1 MNSLEIRAVWS
12 LASLFALRMLGLFMI
27 LPVFSIYGDSLA
39 EATPELIGL
48 AIGAYG
54 LTQAM
59 LQIPFGFLS
68 DRIGRKPVIVFGLFL
83 FLIGS
88 VVAAQA
94 ESIYGVILGRALQGA
109 GAIASAVMAL
119 LADLTRDEQRSK
131 AMAMVGASIG
141 LSFSL
146 ALIIGPIFTSMFE
159 LQGLFWLT
167 AVLAAC
173 GMALTIWIVPAP
185 ESRKVFRD
193 TRPVVSHF
201 VDVLKD
207 RELARLDIG
216 VLLLHMTLTASFVIL
231 PGWLLKNAGVVEVQH
246 WLVYLPVLFL
256 SFVLMVPM
264 MVIAEKKRQV
274 KRVFLLSIGLL
285 ALSLLFL
292 SQWHD
297 SLLMI
302 VIGLFVFFW
311 GFNLL
316 EAMLPSLVSKVAA
329 PGFKG
334 TSMGV
339 YSTCQFFGAFLGGAG
354 GGWVLAHYGDAAVYM
369 VAACLICVWFI
380 AALGMKEPSHLQSF
394 ALQLKHVE
402 VLDNAGWVNRLLCVA
417 GVEEAVVVAEDRT
430 AYLKVDNNRLDKE
443 QLMQLAEAA
452 I

>member
-1 MNSLEIRAVWS
+1 MNSIEVRATWS

-27 LPVFSIYGDSLA
+27 LPVFSIYGDTLA
-39 EATPELIGL
+39 EATPQLIGL

-68 DRIGRKPVIVFGLFL
+68 DRIGRKPVIIMGLVL

-94 ESIYGVILGRALQGA
+94 ETIYGVIAGRALQGA

-131 AMAMVGASIG
+131 AMALVGGSIG

-167 AVLAAC
+167 AFLAVCGVVLT
-173 GMALTIWIVPAP
+173 LSVVPTP
-185 ESRKVFRD
+185 QNQRIFRD

-201 VDVLKD
+201 IDVLKD
-207 RELARLDIG
+207 RQLARLDLG
-216 VLLLHMTLTASFVIL
+216 VLLLHMTLTASFVVL
-231 PGWLLKNAGVVEVQH
+231 PGWLLKNAGVVEVRH

-256 SFVLMVPM
+256 SFVFMVPM
-264 MVIAEKKRQV
+264 MIVAEKKRQV
-274 KRVFLLSIGLL
+274 KKVFLTAVALLSV
-285 ALSLLFL
+285 SLLFL

-297 SLLMI
+297 SLVAI
-302 VIGLFVFFW
+302 IFGLFVFFW

-316 EAMLPSLVSKVAA
+316 EALLPSLVSKLAA

-339 YSTCQFFGAFLGGAG
+339 YSTCQFLGAFLGGVG
-354 GGWVLAHYGDAAVYM
+354 GGWVLANYGDAAVYV
-369 VAACLICVWFI
+369 VASVLIALWFL

-394 ALQLKHVE
+394 TLQLKNIE
-402 VLDNAGWVNRLLCVA
+402 AQDSAGWVTRLMGVA
-417 GVEEAVVVAEDRT
+417 GVEEAVVVAEDKT
-430 AYLKVDNNRLDKE
+430 AYLKVDNQRLDKE

-452 I
+452 V

>member
-1 MNSLEIRAVWS
+1 MNSTEFRATWS

-39 EATPELIGL
+39 EATPQLIGL

-68 DRIGRKPVIVFGLFL
+68 DRIGRKPVIVLGLVL

-94 ESIYGVILGRALQGA
+94 ESIYGVIVGRALQGA

-119 LADLTRDEQRSK
+119 LADLTSDQQRSK

-167 AVLAAC
+167 AFLAAC
-173 GMALTIWIVPAP
+173 GVAVTIWVVPKP
-185 ESRKVFRD
+185 DEQRVFRD
-193 TRPVVSHF
+193 TRPVVAHF
-201 VDVLKD
+201 ADVLKD
-207 RELARLDIG
+207 RELARLDLG
-216 VLLLHMTLTASFVIL
+216 VFLLHMTLTASFVVL
-231 PGWLLKNAGVVEVQH
+231 PGWLLKNAGVMEGNH

-256 SFVLMVPM
+256 SFVFMVPM
-264 MVIAEKKRQV
+264 MILAEKKRRV
-274 KRVFLLSIGLL
+274 KQVFLTAIGLL
-285 ALSLLFL
+285 TVSLLFL
-292 SQWHD
+292 SQAHD
-297 SLLMI
+297 QLITIL
-302 VIGLFVFFW
+302 IGLFVFFW

-316 EAMLPSLVSKVAA
+316 EALLPSLVSKIAS

-339 YSTCQFFGAFLGGAG
+339 YSTCQFLGAFVGGVG
-354 GGWVLAHYGDAAVYM
+354 GGWVLANYGDAAVYV
-369 VAACLICVWFI
+369 VAALLIGLWLL

-394 ALQLKHVE
+394 TVQIKNID
-402 VLDNAGWVNRLLCVA
+402 VLDSAGWVNRLMCVA
-417 GVEEAVVVAEDRT
+417 GVEEAVVVAEDKT
-430 AYLKVDNNRLDKE
+430 AYLKVDNKRLDKE
-443 QLMQLAEAA
+443 QLMQLADAV
-452 I
+452 